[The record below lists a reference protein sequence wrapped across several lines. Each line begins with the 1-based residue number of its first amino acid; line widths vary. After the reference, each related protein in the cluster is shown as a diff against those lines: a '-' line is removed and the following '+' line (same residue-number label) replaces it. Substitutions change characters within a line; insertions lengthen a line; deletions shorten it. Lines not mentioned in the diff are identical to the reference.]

1 MCHYNIACYPQ
12 CCRLTGFHGSPDKK
26 DFVLSAILTTK
37 SCSVKKIDSVVLICT
52 TQENKNVARQSRYI
66 CTNGGRKLLTY
77 ALTSMWIYYTN
88 DGTLCLVFTSQLRY
102 FAGLIRALW
111 IDPCSVWRHGCH
123 LHVDPVLAKVFY
135 ISRFISSI
143 ERTILFFIL

>member
-1 MCHYNIACYPQ
+1 MIDGLVICAITILLVIPSAADW
-12 CCRLTGFHGSPDKK
+12 LDFMVSPDKK
-26 DFVLSAILTTK
+26 DFVLSAVLTTK
-37 SCSVKKIDSVVLICT
+37 SCSVKRIDSAVVICA

-88 DGTLCLVFTSQLRY
+88 DGTLCLVLTSQLRY

-123 LHVDPVLAKVFY
+123 LHVGPVLAKIFY
-135 ISRFISSI
+135 ISRFIT
-143 ERTILFFIL
+143 R